1 MNKAS
6 ISTTKGAKLRR
17 DIKRH
22 LGVYVLALFPFIYYV
37 VFKYIP
43 IFNAQIAFKD
53 FMALDG
59 VLGSK
64 WVGLKNFK
72 TFFHSFYFVF
82 QSIF

>member
-1 MNKAS
+1 MSNTS
-6 ISTTKGAKLRR
+6 ISNSKGAKLRR

-22 LGVYVLALFPFIYYV
+22 LGVYVLAFVPFIYYL

-64 WVGLKNFK
+64 WVGLKTLRPFLIH
-72 TFFHSFYFVF
+72 F
-82 QSIF
+82 IFGLY